1 MNQFILIINGPIV
14 SGKTWAVN
22 VIMEQY
28 KKIFRLSAN
37 KIKFLISDYT
47 PDRDRKL
54 VQDCLMSIAD
64 KLLLN
69 GMSLIT
75 EGGSVRQGDLNQ
87 QLEDLGKKHN
97 IKVVYINIEA
107 PLDVLKAR
115 FADRLKNSKERG
127 SKLSVTDEQGFIQ
140 RYDAYMAL
148 KDKNWPTFDSSIMS
162 PQEIAQEIMKLV
174 Q

>member
-22 VIMEQY
+22 VIMDNY

-54 VQDCLMSIAD
+54 VQECLMSIAD
-64 KLLLN
+64 KLLEN

-75 EGGSVRQGDLNQ
+75 EGGSVKQGDLNKS
-87 QLEDLGKKHN
+87 LEDLGKKHG
-97 IKVVYINIEA
+97 IKVIYVNIEA
-107 PLDVLKAR
+107 PLDILKQR
-115 FADRLKNSKERG
+115 FADRLKTSQERG
-127 SKLSVTDEQGFIQ
+127 SKLSVTDEKGFVE
-140 RYDAYMAL
+140 RYDAYMKL
-148 KDKNWPTFDSSIMS
+148 KDANWPTFDSSVLS
-162 PQEIAQEIMKLV
+162 PEEIASGIMKLV
-174 Q
+174 

>member
-1 MNQFILIINGPIV
+1 MNQFILIINGPIG

-22 VIMEQY
+22 LIMDRY

-54 VQDCLMSIAD
+54 VQECLMSIAD
-64 KLLLN
+64 KLVSS

-75 EGGSVRQGDLNQ
+75 EGGSVRQGDLNHE
-87 QLEDLGKKHN
+87 LEDLGKKHN
-97 IKVVYINIEA
+97 IKVIYVNIEA
-107 PLDVLKAR
+107 PLEILKKR
-115 FADRLKNSKERG
+115 FAERVQTSKERG
-127 SKLSVTDEQGFIQ
+127 SKLSVTDEEGFIQ

-148 KDKNWPTFDSSIMS
+148 KDPNWPTFDSSILS
-162 PQEIAQEIMKLV
+162 PEEIAEGIMKLV
-174 Q
+174 